1 MKHKITDR
9 MVFTGTCL
17 GYGLFMLYVACSFLP
32 VKALH
37 NRYMNRRVASTL
49 YVPRWDLYTASP
61 QTTIS
66 KLYRV
71 DGNKITEVDMRPF
84 VPDFMFGLDRRPKV
98 LAQEVSVIVDD
109 KRLLSTMRPYLI
121 LAPEK
126 GDIQRSIGAD
136 TLAYT
141 TVAKPQITLLKG
153 KYIIAMYNP
162 ASWDMHKD
170 SMLMTTPMYMYIV
183 AVNIVAP

>member
-17 GYGLFMLYVACSFLP
+17 GYGLFLLYVACSFLP
-32 VKALH
+32 VEALH
-37 NRYMNRRVASTL
+37 NRYVNRRVASTL

-109 KRLLSTMRPYLI
+109 KRLLSTMHPYLI
-121 LAPEK
+121 LAPED
-126 GDIQRSIGAD
+126 GYIQQFIGAD
-136 TLAYT
+136 TLVYT
-141 TVAKPQITLLKG
+141 PVSKPQITLLKG
-153 KYIIAMYNP
+153 KYIIAMYDA
-162 ASWDMHKD
+162 ASWDMRKD
-170 SMLMTTPMYMYIV
+170 SRRKITPMYIV
-183 AVNIVAP
+183 AVNIAAP